1 MNLKSILILLSIL
14 LLFPHFCCQFP
25 EDFSS
30 IEQLIY
36 KPTTSEEEEVYY
48 NSYIQGDPS
57 LIDLNEYHN
66 GIKLIHK
73 DLGISSTS
81 TIESCTITPNPYN
94 NDDDLLW
101 DFDNIKN
108 KYFPSS
114 YTLASNKCVKD
125 TNIELNLL
133 GLLNEEDIG
142 ISKSYMSKYIFYFWI
157 QNDDN
162 TNNIILS
169 CSDLSTSI
177 TWPQTTQGLYQLY
190 LIYDPISQ
198 KFNTYNGDQFSC
210 TGKISIQNE
219 GGSDLYFLRLKLTTL
234 ISKETISSE
243 NCKVHQNKCPYSYYC
258 DSKTERCKKCL
269 GMFSQCSDRTTGISC
284 SRFST
289 DWESA
294 GSLKTSCKEDY
305 YNLQYI
311 NDMSYDIIPAIRSNA
326 ASVSFWL
333 FTTCD
338 INEPDVPE
346 QIDPKIFHITLEDF
360 FVVTII
366 PGKEKYTIYAT
377 GYEMYHEAYENILK
391 NFEKKQ
397 KFETFIQNDFRYKN
411 WFTKIEIT
419 KINRWINIIVSYNK
433 NLNRISIQAFYKKG
447 GGRGGSLDIDDNF
460 KTNDNLPG
468 EYIYNTVNNLK
479 ESNLH
484 YKKYY
489 RDTDITHLNFRIYN
503 NEIGVYI
510 RKLYVFITELLIPNS
525 GVPSNSINL
534 FGFQYTEFEK
544 VFMIDNS
551 AIPELILALP
561 FDNITKS
568 GSGENKYF
576 VEYYIYD
583 MTKIYNNLNKKY
595 LIIYPGD
602 IEESLYT
609 YSPGLYRLNLISKKN
624 QMFSDDLLIDKTQI
638 TCTDNTNAV
647 YCYYNDVTK
656 SLPYTCDNG
665 CFLKPEDRTCVTS
678 DGAKILVAGRN
689 AKNNHR
695 GTLTDVCYG
704 YDCQLGSL
712 TEFTCG
718 SGSKKIFDACVII
731 EPDFIGYFYYS
742 YFFNLPPIKFNLQ
755 ETYQSYYIQF
765 NFLYETNS
773 ALRPTNKMRGK
784 KLYLFYSDAFRIW
797 HDCSMNYLGVEDK
810 FGNSYKNL
818 LPNFNTENE
827 NLFTIAVN
835 KDENNIYKG
844 KIYINGVKIYMPP
857 FTAGSLSYILF
868 CHNDTAC
875 PVGNKVFW
883 TSGFYNQIKIYNLEE
898 TGVTKI
904 LNDNSFY
911 DLYIYNNYYSYYNYD
926 NSKERFNKYP
936 CNDKIDMEVNG
947 IEYNVISSKVISN
960 IDINKDQLQMFNYG
974 INQLSILKNKK
985 YITSEF
991 EEGSTCANYIQC
1003 CYGSS
1008 NIFSNEARICDDDKY
1023 FKYDN
1028 CEDFPTPSKKYFSL
1042 TLPIKNDFLGT
1053 KTELNFNADSDI
1065 QSLSISNSPGT
1076 RKITYT
1082 FWLKLIGFNG
1092 SKKIFKFGDDNSIS
1106 CALYY
1111 EEFNLLVLQC
1121 VGNGNN
1127 EYYKNSY
1134 EIPQKNYGK
1143 YMHISVAL
1151 SMHTYNGEKSFFISF
1166 QINNENIVK
1175 IEKDDLNIAGL
1186 LDITKFSLYTEIF
1199 AQISKFYIYN
1209 EALIGGYAFNTNK
1222 YFNLIP
1228 IKIIDDSNKN
1238 CVKNNPDIE
1247 CISDYDPVLNNDFYI
1262 NAGYP
1267 NEKKVFL
1274 TKNNMYKIKQC
1285 SDKCGSSC
1293 YETGDNNCACATN
1306 SYYDYILKSKDDNSY
1321 QCRKLPYL
1329 DFKRYESILFSFP
1342 NVNIKGIDF
1351 WYFATKGVNDYGTNS
1366 LFKISIDTL
1375 NLIINSQGSVEVNDV
1390 NNNCQNIED
1399 FCEENDSNEKN
1410 WCHFSCSVNLNG
1422 ISSMKFENSETGPS
1436 SPGIMLIRQ
1445 FKLWTGDFSTIE
1457 SDEKKAIFYTEYII
1471 NLDRE
1476 NLLFLS
1482 IDSLIDPDKKF
1493 SVNPASIGVSYTPIP
1508 TTDQVNF
1515 GYSPIEQE
1523 IPELDLCLETEDCKE
1538 ILNLRHIDD
1547 IEFENVFYSITGR
1560 YTIELWLKIK
1570 NLSKFLK
1577 GINIIWLKHMSISAL
1592 TDTQNNKLSLFCFPQ
1607 DYLSSPY
1614 NKQGREIIDLFEE
1627 ALNKEII
1634 NLELNQYENEWI
1646 YIRCA
1651 YTWDNERF
1659 YFKTDKI
1666 NTDGNRKEVVK
1677 HEYAS
1682 KEERTDYPFKYL
1694 FKSYEGAK
1702 YKAIIQNAK
1711 LNTESDIF
1719 IRNLYLYTEYLPN
1732 DYKSMNALFYDK
1744 DHVVKWLSLSIDFF
1758 KFEIDI
1764 DNGIQKLSYIYKK
1777 DDKYIDDEPKEIN
1790 IIDKDN
1796 YKSRGGILL
1805 YKVKDYN
1812 TLNVKIET
1820 DDGQPLECDPE
1831 NPEKYLTISNTGGT
1845 CKERCPNGFNI
1856 APGSILV
1863 LDNSDSGICN
1873 YELGDYHSYQ
1883 EPNNFKDNMICL
1895 NNLNVRVGFKCFDP
1909 ATQINSAI
1917 YFNRC
1922 YNFYPVYSEF
1932 SEIQNKMTEG
1942 YIFEISF
1949 MVDSVNEFCDK
1960 GNGDRYLLWAHP
1972 HGIIQDKD
1980 DKFYYKDLNDMNNKF
1995 DLGLSKYE
2003 WNHLIFEFNPNDLL
2017 VNIYINYDMLTPA
2030 ISYNIERTSINN
2042 YELSNLA
2049 FCQGKTEDLCT
2060 VVTISPINW
2069 GAAYYSRAS
2078 IYNLKYSSV
2087 YMVYEKIRNK
2097 YNYNSNSILVEYI
2110 FNTIGNDLNV
2120 FHDTYSGIN
2129 LDFMQNIALVSS
2141 IRTKDSDSTLLFSSS
2156 SNFDYGQIKP
2166 EIFAKSIEA
2175 KTGYFNSSNCYPGC
2189 KRCYDNKKNSC
2200 YQCKEEYELFNKQCR
2215 EITGYYYQLNNN
2227 KQLLEVQNVQD
2238 YLNYNPL
2245 TITLWI
2251 KYYGLIKDSSYYNE
2265 YSSMDCPMLI
2275 KFSTDDNIYLCQE
2288 DNNLIMYKGKTPLFS
2303 DNVFLKELGTWQLIS
2318 VSSYK
2323 CEFGI
2328 ENTCNFYPAMFSLA
2342 INGQTAPRT
2351 INYNIPYGG
2360 ITLNKIL
2367 FGYGII
2373 MMIAD
2378 INIYNTFILN
2388 PFGVVTNY
2396 QSYQRYIIK
2405 TFKFYNDIDT
2415 ECIGQKMILS
2425 YDDNRDI
2432 YYQRDGQCI
2441 KDYNI
2446 YHKLEDHDCQSEDKM
2461 INKES
2466 LNKEEECEDCIPQ
2479 CEHCGGSSKLKCS
2492 CYHNDKYWFRIDKDT
2507 NRLYC
2512 ELVPYLDLN
2521 KYSSLEFTEI
2531 KYSTTNEYAIEFWYF
2546 IYEYNRGDIHFYD
2559 QTISWE
2565 NHVKIEFTK
2574 YTNEYVKVECY
2585 PLNEKDESIFDNDVT
2600 HKFHKWNHV
2609 ICATD
2614 LNNKLYYLNERKVNN
2629 IIGEGIKQMNYS
2641 TYDNRRVHLKF
2652 ESLNNMG
2659 DTSSNG
2665 LFLIKEL
2672 KLWNFFSVREF
2683 DTKCIYN
2690 YDWSKNNDIPNI
2702 LHYFPFKMDKKGLV
2716 QDIKGNTP
2724 TFTLKEKII
2733 GYNII
2738 EYDNTDMNIDEEF
2751 PECLIVYALPQR
2763 LYYNLT
2769 NVLIYNYEIE
2779 SREYSNYKYE
2789 YYISEKGSKSYSDI
2803 TKTELKVNERE
2814 LFLNKFK
2821 ESRYRDTQLNIYL
2834 TLKETDTD
2842 TSDKYYGFTIIKINT
2857 YYPGL
2862 ELKYKTNGMQ
2872 DNLEVN
2878 IDDLT
2883 TKYAF
2888 TEKEIWN
2895 RLYLY
2900 GSLGDIHSMALN
2912 DANTTT
2918 TFLNYYYNEKTLT
2931 YHADNIIIKNPVCN
2945 DNFCSGRGKCVI
2957 IVRNMVC
2964 YCNEGYTGS
2973 NCHITVENKQYVSE
2987 TNLKMWNFLTNMN
3000 EFYTLTINR
3009 KFLQQITY
3017 LVKSSTMFDDS
3028 YNTLIQN
3035 FFNFVDYI
3043 KVNNFDMLMSE
3054 IKLIFD
3060 TISFILINMYHD
3072 IQQFRAKNY
3081 FSKGNANYNSDVKI
3095 PPVDLTFEQIDAI
3108 YDLSNKITTIIPEL
3122 ILLFIKQNKNDDM
3135 QNYTAFDFSIKGC
3148 SHSFDYLEHFQ
3159 NTYINNRERYNSY
3172 LPYIDPHKCA
3182 DYIFGSTGYITIF
3195 LVLLNYHY
3203 DPLSFHPQYSSSASY
3218 SLDAFYATEIGEKL
3232 DIKACPNL
3240 IDIYFPLT
3248 LYNTSEIEFI
3258 NSHTK
3263 FLGENEENK
3272 YYSVDDPY
3280 VTWPVYVNDD
3290 GSINKKSRYDRIN
3303 EVLPMI
3309 NLVCS
3314 YYNSKLGLASNIT
3327 TTAVSDNFYLICQTH
3342 HLSFYTIQSQ
3352 SSKFEYTKA
3361 GKFFY
3366 LEAPR
3371 VFLCGD
3377 NWGNGCS
3384 VLLIVI
3390 FLIFAGFI
3398 TLFAFLEKTLMITKS
3413 SLNNIK
3419 LEILKQ
3425 NRLILDEDELIEEI
3439 TKVNKMNEQDHM
3451 ERNLKINIDKDKVD
3465 KDLRKN
3471 LYLYGTKNTDYNEIA
3486 FKDGNKEQ
3494 DLENN
3499 YGGKGVFSNP
3509 PKKRKSK
3516 SKSKKKDKHIMNT
3529 GFIID
3534 DLYDINDVEEKEDYR
3549 EKETDIKKSI
3559 NYINQ
3564 RNQKRKK
3571 KPKIKPKT
3579 QDDDSE
3585 NENKF
3590 KNLRYYHVKEY
3601 NPEKAQNE
3609 IDKFNYNMYK
3619 DSDFGFNE
3627 SEGSEENKRNNTKR
3641 IDSDNNSLK
3650 DSTDQLRSRKSKN
3663 EEKIKGEHDDNI
3675 NNNMHDNDDIDS
3687 DGVENVDYFSK
3698 YKSVIKNENRKGG
3711 KKVHVQNGNYTIVD
3725 KYRKVTFVKEKI
3737 HYINLPDFFEQIN
3750 KKDPNLLIFFFN
3762 LFLRRDIYISPFMV
3776 SSTINPRWKRILC
3789 LYMYILLQFLV
3800 LTFTMTLGEETSI
3813 TKGGKV
3819 MLYQLINILISDL
3832 IMLAFIPFFRI
3843 STMDKKTLFL
3853 NLKSTQQMQLLKTFK
3868 NVKETQKKKLKFII
3882 AIMVAT
3888 FILTFYFNF
3897 NYCVV
3902 LYDSRWTFAGCFL
3915 VGVVFDCFLYEGA
3928 LNGAIVLL
3936 YYLKKKKKFF
3946 NTPYRYLFNLR
3957 NYRNCF

>member
-1 MNLKSILILLSIL
+1 MNLKKSITILISIL
-14 LLFPHFCCQFP
+14 LLFPHFYCQFP

-30 IEQLIY
+30 IDQLTY
-36 KPTTSEEEEVYY
+36 TPTTSEEEEVYI
-48 NSYIQGDPS
+48 NSYYKDSSS
-57 LIDLNEYHN
+57 LNIINDYRN
-66 GIKLIHK
+66 GIKLIPG
-73 DLGISSTS
+73 DLGISDSA
-81 TIESCTITPNPYN
+81 TPCP
-94 NDDDLLW
+94 
-101 DFDNIKN
+101 II
-108 KYFPSS
+108 PSS
-114 YTLASNKCVKD
+114 YTEDDDKPWSYDVND
-125 TNIELNLL
+125 NSIYYPSSYIL
-133 GLLNEEDIG
+133 GNSQCIANNEIIMDLSSLITDEETDIFYH
-142 ISKSYMSKYIFYFWI
+142 STYIFYFWI
-157 QNDDN
+157 QKNSAD
-162 TNNIILS
+162 NIIFLCEEDQDPS
-169 CSDLSTSI
+169 NSLID
-177 TWPQTTQGLYQLY
+177 PQTNPGLYQFY
-190 LIYDPISQ
+190 LRYDPS
-198 KFNTYNGDQFSC
+198 NGQFSTNAGSFSC
-210 TGKISIQNE
+210 PKKKIIIKNSNTI
-219 GGSDLYFLRLKLTTL
+219 YFLRLKLTTL
-234 ISKETISSE
+234 ISKSTIVLRDCRE
-243 NCKVHQNKCPYSYYC
+243 NENKCPYSYYC
-258 DSKTERCKKCL
+258 DTSTGECKKCL
-269 GMFSQCSDRTTGISC
+269 GMFSQCSGRSDGISC
-284 SRFST
+284 SRFSIEWINVGT
-289 DWESA
+289 
-294 GSLKTSCKEDY
+294 LQKNCKEDY
-305 YNLQYI
+305 YNLQNI

-338 INEPDVPE
+338 INESDITE
-346 QIDPKIFHITLEDF
+346 QINPKIFHITLEDF

-366 PGKEKYTIYAT
+366 PGKKKYTIYAT

-391 NFEKKQ
+391 NIELKQEFE
-397 KFETFIQNDFRYKN
+397 EFIQNDFRYKN
-411 WFTKIEIT
+411 WYTKIEIE

-447 GGRGGSLDIDDNF
+447 DVRGGSLNIDENF
-460 KTNDNLPG
+460 KTKDDLPG
-468 EYIYNTVNNLK
+468 EYIYNTTSNLK

-489 RDTDITHLNFRIYN
+489 RDTDITHLNIRIYN
-503 NEIGVYI
+503 NDIGVYI
-510 RKLYVFITELLIPNS
+510 RKLYVFITELLIPNT
-525 GVPSNSINL
+525 GGPSNSNNL
-534 FGFQYTEFEK
+534 FGFQYTEFEQ
-544 VFMIDNS
+544 VF
-551 AIPELILALP
+551 
-561 FDNITKS
+561 
-568 GSGENKYF
+568 KYF

-609 YSPGLYRLNLISKKN
+609 YSPGLYRLNLIFKKN
-624 QMFSDDLLIDKTQI
+624 EIFTDDLLIAKTSI
-638 TCTDNTNAV
+638 TCTDNIND
-647 YCYYNDVTK
+647 YCYYNSGTK
-656 SLPYTCDNG
+656 NLPYTCNNG
-665 CFLKPEDRTCVTS
+665 YIEPEERICVTTS
-678 DGAKILVAGRN
+678 GAKILVAGRN

-704 YDCQLGSL
+704 NKCKYSSL
-712 TEFTCG
+712 TEFTCDNDG
-718 SGSKKIFDACVII
+718 IKVFDACLDSAEISS
-731 EPDFIGYFYYS
+731 DFIGYFYYS
-742 YFFNLPPIKFNLQ
+742 YFFNLPPIKFNLK

-773 ALRPTNKMRGK
+773 ALRPKNKMRGK

-797 HDCSMNYLGVEDK
+797 HDYSMNYLGIEDK
-810 FGNSYKNL
+810 LGNSYKNL

-835 KDENNIYKG
+835 KDETNNVYKG

-875 PVGNKVFW
+875 PVGKEVFW
-883 TSGFYNQIKIYNLEE
+883 TSGFYNQIKIYNLEK
-898 TGVTKI
+898 TDATI
-904 LNDNSFY
+904 LLNDNSFY
-911 DLYIYNNYYSYYNYD
+911 DLYIYNNYYSYYNYE
-926 NSKERFNKYP
+926 NGKERFNKYK
-936 CNDKIDMEVNG
+936 CDEQIDMEIDG
-947 IEYNVISSKVISN
+947 IKYNAISGKDISN

-974 INQLSILKNKK
+974 INQISILKERN

-991 EEGSTCANYIQC
+991 TEGEGCSNNLIKN
-1003 CYGSS
+1003 CYGKS
-1008 NIFSNEARICDDDKY
+1008 NIFSEEARVCKDAYY

-1028 CEDFPTPSKKYFSL
+1028 CMEFPTSPKDAYFSL
-1042 TLPIKNDFLGT
+1042 TLPLKTDISGTPTTQLDF
-1053 KTELNFNADSDI
+1053 NSDSDI
-1065 QSLSISNSPGT
+1065 QSLFTSDSPAGT
-1076 RKITYT
+1076 RKVTYT
-1082 FWLKLIGFNG
+1082 FWLKLIGFKEE
-1092 SKKIFKFGDDNSIS
+1092 KKIFKFGDDSSIS

-1111 EEFNLLVLQC
+1111 QEFNLLILQC
-1121 VGNGNN
+1121 GDNAGHD
-1127 EYYKNSY
+1127 YYKNSY

-1143 YMHISVAL
+1143 YMHISIAL
-1151 SMHTYNGEKSFFISF
+1151 SMHTFNGVKNFFISF
-1166 QINNENIVK
+1166 QINNENIV
-1175 IEKDDLNIAGL
+1175 INIAKDNLKEAPL
-1186 LDITKFSLYTEIF
+1186 LDIKKFSLFTEIF

-1222 YFNLIP
+1222 YFDLVP

-1238 CVKNNPDIE
+1238 CVKGNPVIE
-1247 CISDYDPVLNNDFYI
+1247 CISDYDPVLNDDYYI

-1274 TKNNMYKIKQC
+1274 TKNNMYKIKPC

-1293 YETGDNNCACATN
+1293 YETGENNCACATN
-1306 SYYDYILKSKDDNSY
+1306 SYYDYILKANDNSY

-1329 DFKRYESILFSFP
+1329 DFKRHKKIEFSFS
-1342 NVNIKGIDF
+1342 NSIVKGIDF
-1351 WYFATKGVNDYGTNS
+1351 WYYATKGVNDYSGDKD
-1366 LFKISIDTL
+1366 LFKITFGTGTDTIIIKSQTIYENFCSDYFVSSCGNEVIEKWCHISCKTSI
-1375 NLIINSQGSVEVNDV
+1375 NFIINS
-1390 NNNCQNIED
+1390 IT
-1399 FCEENDSNEKN
+1399 
-1410 WCHFSCSVNLNG
+1410 
-1422 ISSMKFENSETGPS
+1422 FENLESDLS

-1445 FKLWTGDFSTIE
+1445 LKLWEKDFPDDVI
-1457 SDEKKAIFYTEYII
+1457 KKAIFNTEYKTR
-1471 NLDRE
+1471 LDELDE
-1476 NLLFLS
+1476 NKDDFLLLS
-1482 IDSLIDPDKKF
+1482 IDSLEFEPYSKKLSVNINDGGEIDPK
-1493 SVNPASIGVSYTPIP
+1493 I
-1508 TTDQVNF
+1508 F
-1515 GYSPIEQE
+1515 GYSPIEKE
-1523 IPELDLCLETEDCKE
+1523 IPELDLCLETEDCKK
-1538 ILNLRHIDD
+1538 IMNLRGIED

-1570 NLSKFLK
+1570 NLSKFLT

-1592 TDTQNNKLSLFCFPQ
+1592 TDTKENKLSLFCFPQ

-1614 NKQGREIIDLFEE
+1614 NKQGREIIDLFDE
-1627 ALNKEII
+1627 ALNKERIK
-1634 NLELNQYENEWI
+1634 LDLNQYENEWI

-1651 YTWDNERF
+1651 YTWDNEKF
-1659 YFKTDKI
+1659 YFKTDKVNI
-1666 NTDGNRKEVVK
+1666 DGATKDVK
-1677 HEYAS
+1677 HELAS
-1682 KEERTDYPFKYL
+1682 KGQSTDYPFKYL
-1694 FKSYEGAK
+1694 FISYAGVE

-1711 LNTESDIF
+1711 LNKESDIF
-1719 IRNLYLYTEYLPN
+1719 IRSLNLYTEYLPN
-1732 DYKSMNALFYDK
+1732 DYKSMNVLFYNENNYNP
-1744 DHVVKWLSLSIDFF
+1744 VRWLSLSIDFF
-1758 KFEIDI
+1758 QFEIDI
-1764 DNGIQKLSYIYKK
+1764 NNDIKQLTYLKK
-1777 DDKYIDDEPKEIN
+1777 IDDDYNKAEKPIN
-1790 IIDKDN
+1790 IIDAEN
-1796 YKSRGGILL
+1796 CQSRGGILL
-1805 YKVKDYN
+1805 YDIVYVNSDKIKFQTKDD
-1812 TLNVKIET
+1812 E
-1820 DDGQPLECDPE
+1820 PLECAE
-1831 NPEKYLTISNTGGT
+1831 NYYLSDGSCEVR
-1845 CKERCPNGFNI
+1845 CKEGYNI
-1856 APGSILV
+1856 APGSVLV
-1863 LDNSDSGICN
+1863 LDKTDSGICN
-1873 YELGDYHSYQ
+1873 YELGDYHNYQ
-1883 EPNNFKDNMICL
+1883 EPNDFNDKMICL
-1895 NNLNVRVGFKCFDP
+1895 YNYNIRVGFKCFDP
-1909 ATQINSAI
+1909 TSQINSAI

-1922 YNFYPVYSEF
+1922 YNPYPVYSQF
-1932 SEIQNKMTEG
+1932 SKINSKMKNG

-1960 GNGDRYLLWAHP
+1960 VDGDRYLLWAHP
-1972 HGIIQDKD
+1972 HAIIQDKD
-1980 DKFYYKDLNDMNNKF
+1980 NNFYYKDLNTDKYTI
-1995 DLGLSKYE
+1995 LPLSRYE
-2003 WNHLIFEFNPNDLL
+2003 WNHVIFEYNPTDLL
-2017 VNIYINYDMLTPA
+2017 INIYINYDMLAPA
-2030 ISYNIERTSINN
+2030 ISFSIEETNRND

-2049 FCQGKTEDLCT
+2049 FCQGKTEELCSL
-2060 VVTISPINW
+2060 VKIPQINW

-2087 YMVYEKIRNK
+2087 YMVYENIRNK

-2120 FHDTYSGIN
+2120 FHDTYSQIDLNFMSN
-2129 LDFMQNIALVSS
+2129 LALVSP
-2141 IRTKDSDSTLLFSSS
+2141 IRSKDSTLLFGSS
-2156 SNFDYGQIKP
+2156 SNFDYGQIVP
-2166 EIFAKSIEA
+2166 EIFVTGIEA
-2175 KTGYFNSSNCYPGC
+2175 KTGIYNSSHCYSGC
-2189 KRCYDNKKNSC
+2189 KRCYDDKKNNC
-2200 YQCKEEYELFNKQCR
+2200 YQCNKDYELFNKQCR
-2215 EITGYYYQLNNN
+2215 KITGYYYQLNNN
-2227 KQLLEVQNVQD
+2227 QQLLEVQNVQD
-2238 YLNYNPL
+2238 YLNNNPL

-2251 KYYGLIKDSSYYNE
+2251 KYYGIIKDSSYYKE
-2265 YSSMDCPMLI
+2265 YPSLDCAMLI
-2275 KFSTDDNIYLCQE
+2275 KFSTDDNIYLCHELNELE
-2288 DNNLIMYKGKTPLFS
+2288 DNYLVMYKGNLPLFR
-2303 DNVFLKELGTWQLIS
+2303 DKAFLKELGTWQLIS

-2328 ENTCNFYPAMFSLA
+2328 ENTCNFYPSMFSLA

-2351 INYNIPYGG
+2351 SQYLIPDVG

-2378 INIYNTFILN
+2378 INIYHNFILN
-2388 PFGVVTNY
+2388 PLGVVTNY
-2396 QSYQRYIIK
+2396 QSYQNEQSNLIK
-2405 TFKFYNDIDT
+2405 TFKFYTNTDDGVD
-2415 ECIGQKMILS
+2415 CILPQMILS

-2432 YYQRDGQCI
+2432 YYQRTGQCI

-2446 YHKLEDHDCQSEDKM
+2446 YHELEDHDCQSEDKM

-2466 LNKEEECEDCIPQ
+2466 LVKEEECIDCIPE
-2479 CEHCGGSSKLKCS
+2479 CEHCGGISKLNCS
-2492 CYHNDKYWFRIDKDT
+2492 CYFNDKYWFRIDKDT

-2521 KYSSLEFTEI
+2521 KYSSLEFSEI
-2531 KYSTTNEYAIEFWYF
+2531 EYATTNEYAIEFWYF
-2546 IYEYNRGDIHFYD
+2546 IYKYNREDIHFYD

-2574 YTNEYVKVECY
+2574 YTKEFVKVECY
-2585 PLNEKDESIFDNDVT
+2585 PLNERDESIYDNDVT
-2600 HKFHKWNHV
+2600 HKFYKWNHV

-2629 IIGEGIKQMNYS
+2629 IIGEGIKHMDYS
-2641 TYDNRRVHLKF
+2641 TYDDRRVHLKF

-2672 KLWNFFSVREF
+2672 RLWNFFSVREF
-2683 DTKCIYN
+2683 NTKCIYN

-2724 TFTLKEKII
+2724 TTAQEKNKI
-2733 GYNII
+2733 GYNVI
-2738 EYDNTDMNIDEEF
+2738 EYEANDNEINIDEEF

-2769 NVLIYNYEIE
+2769 NVLIYNYEVE
-2779 SREYSNYKYE
+2779 SREYSNYKYY
-2789 YYISEKGSKSYSDI
+2789 YYISEKGVKSYNDI
-2803 TKTELKVNERE
+2803 TKTELKVYERE

-2821 ESRYRDTQLNIYL
+2821 ESRYRNIQLNIYL
-2834 TLKETDTD
+2834 ELTEADS
-2842 TSDKYYGFTIIKINT
+2842 SDIYYGFTMIKINA

-2862 ELKYKTNGMQ
+2862 DLDYKTNGMQ

-2878 IDDLT
+2878 IDDLNS
-2883 TKYAF
+2883 KYSF

-2900 GSLGDIHSMALN
+2900 GSLGDIHTMALN
-2912 DANTTT
+2912 NANTTT
-2918 TFLNYYYNEKTLT
+2918 TFLNYYYDQKTLI
-2931 YHADNIIIKNPVCN
+2931 YRADNIIIKNPTCN
-2945 DNFCSGRGKCVI
+2945 DNFCSGKGKCVI

-2964 YCNEGYTGS
+2964 YCYEGYTGS

-2987 TNLKMWNFLTNMN
+2987 TNLKMWNYLTNMN
-3000 EFYTLTINR
+3000 EFYTLTIDK

-3028 YNTLIQN
+3028 YNALIQN
-3035 FFNFVDYI
+3035 FFNLVDYI
-3043 KVNNFDMLMSE
+3043 KVNNFDLLMDE
-3054 IKLIFD
+3054 ISLIFD

-3081 FSKGNANYNSDVKI
+3081 FTKSNAKYDTDSKI
-3095 PPVDLTFEQIDAI
+3095 PQVDLTFEQIDAI
-3108 YDLSNKITTIIPEL
+3108 YDLSNKITTTIPEL
-3122 ILLFIKQNKNDDM
+3122 ILLLIKKNKNYDM
-3135 QNYTAFDFSIKGC
+3135 QNYTAFDFSFRGV
-3148 SHSFDYLEHFQ
+3148 SHSFNYLDYFQ
-3159 NTYINNRERYNSY
+3159 TTYANERERYNSY
-3172 LPYIDPHKCA
+3172 LPYIDPSKCA
-3182 DYIFGSTGYITIF
+3182 DYIFGSTGYIKIF

-3203 DPLSFHPQYSSSASY
+3203 DPLAFHPQYSSSASY
-3218 SLDAFYATEIGEKL
+3218 SLDAFFATEIGEKL

-3248 LYNTSEIEFI
+3248 LYNQSEIEFI

-3272 YYSVDDPY
+3272 YYSLDDPY
-3280 VTWPVYVNDD
+3280 VTWPVYVNKD

-3309 NLVCS
+3309 NLECS
-3314 YYNSKLGLASNIT
+3314 YYNNKLGLASKIT
-3327 TTAVSDNFYLICQTH
+3327 STSVSDNFYLICQTH

-3366 LEAPR
+3366 LDAPR

-3384 VLLIVI
+3384 VLLIII
-3390 FLIFAGFI
+3390 FVIFAGFI
-3398 TLFAFLEKTLMITKS
+3398 TLFAFLEKTLMVTKS

-3425 NRLILDEDELIEEI
+3425 NRLILDETELMEEI
-3439 TKVNKMNEQDHM
+3439 TKVNKMNEQDNM
-3451 ERNLKINIDKDKVD
+3451 ERHLKITTDKDKVD
-3465 KDLRKN
+3465 KDLKQN
-3471 LYLYGTKNTDYNEIA
+3471 LYLYGTKNIDYNEMA
-3486 FKDGNKEQ
+3486 FKDGNKQ
-3494 DLENN
+3494 PDLENN
-3499 YGGKGVFSNP
+3499 YGGKGVFSHP
-3509 PKKRKSK
+3509 PKKRKSKSK

-3534 DLYDINDVEEKEDYR
+3534 DLYDINDAEEKEDDR

-3564 RNQKRKK
+3564 RNKKRKRK
-3571 KPKIKPKT
+3571 SKIKPKT
-3579 QDDDSE
+3579 QDNESE
-3585 NENKF
+3585 NENQF
-3590 KNLRYYHVKEY
+3590 KNLRFYHVKEY
-3601 NPEKAQNE
+3601 NPEKANQ
-3609 IDKFNYNMYK
+3609 IDKFDYNMYK

-3627 SEGSEENKRNNTKR
+3627 SEGSEENKRNNNIR
-3641 IDSDNNSLK
+3641 INSDNNSLK
-3650 DSTDQLRSRKSKN
+3650 DSTEQLRSRKNKN

-3675 NNNMHDNDDIDS
+3675 NNNMHDNDDVDS
-3687 DGVENVDYFSK
+3687 EGVENVDYFSK

-3750 KKDPNLLIFFFN
+3750 KKDPNLLLFFFH

-3789 LYMYILLQFLV
+3789 LYMYILLQFLI
-3800 LTFTMTLGEETSI
+3800 LTFAMTLGEDTSI

-3819 MLYQLINILISDL
+3819 MLYQLINILLSDL

-3843 STMDKKTLFL
+3843 STVDKKTLFL

-3882 AIMVAT
+3882 GIMVAT

-3897 NYCVV
+3897 NYCTV

-3936 YYLKKKKKFF
+3936 YYLKKKKKIF
-3946 NTPYRYLFNLR
+3946 NTPYRLLFNLR